1 MQKMNLNNRWVLLT
15 GASSGLGEAMAHEM
29 AKEYRAN
36 IILVARRVEKLNEI
50 KKDLESEY
58 GIQCEVMP
66 ADMTDPEAVDN
77 LFQQATQKYEIY
89 GVVLNA
95 GVTYYGKHSEL
106 AWEQYQQIIATN
118 LDSVM
123 RLTHLS
129 LNYFLEKD
137 NGGAIMLVTSM
148 AGLIPV
154 PYQAAYSGTK
164 AFLTQF
170 GQSLSLEIAKENVS
184 ITTYAPGG
192 IATEMTQNSGLE
204 DIFGDSPFLQSAE
217 SCARMALQAM
227 VNRKRLAVPG
237 LMNRLQLFLTRLVP
251 RALVLNILANAYQR
265 GV

>member
-1 MQKMNLNNRWVLLT
+1 MTKMNLTNRWILLT
-15 GASSGLGEAMAHEM
+15 GASSGLGKAMAHEM
-29 AKEYRAN
+29 AKHYQAN
-36 IILVARRVEKLNEI
+36 LILVARRAEKLNEI
-50 KKDLESEY
+50 KTELESKY
-58 GIQCEVMP
+58 NVQCEVMP
-66 ADMTDPEAVDN
+66 ADMTDPRAVDK
-77 LFQQATQKYEIY
+77 LFEQATEQRDLY

-95 GVTYYGKHSEL
+95 GVTYYGKHSQL
-106 AWEQYQQIIATN
+106 PWEQYQSIIATN

-129 LNYFLEKD
+129 LQYFKKKD

-170 GQSLSLEIAKENVS
+170 GQSLSLELEKENVS

-192 IATEMTQNSGLE
+192 ISTEMTQTSGLD
-204 DIFGDSPFLQSAE
+204 DIFGDSPFLQTPE
-217 SCARMALQAM
+217 SCARTGVKAM

-237 LMNRLQLFLTRLVP
+237 LMNRLQLFITRLVP
-251 RALVLNILANAYQR
+251 RGLVLNILATAYQR